1 MADLTIY
8 ENMARMMLKTK
19 IKEADPTE
27 NDIHEIVSNLSLV
40 MPELS
45 ESEKTYIE
53 KQLQASYKVRMDL
66 GVSVVQK
73 ATYNP
78 WLRSR

>member
-27 NDIHEIVSNLSLV
+27 NDIHEIV
-40 MPELS
+40 
-45 ESEKTYIE
+45 
-53 KQLQASYKVRMDL
+53 
-66 GVSVVQK
+66 
-73 ATYNP
+73 
-78 WLRSR
+78 